1 MTIDKKSAAALGVIG
16 VGFKLCYALI
26 IDTPRLTGAFALTH
40 LAGALGFLPALLSLG
55 LLERQYPGAEPEEL
69 LARAGGRA
77 GRGAYYVLL
86 SLFLLV
92 SATLSAAE
100 LIDVATYIA
109 LSGQGKNWLNVATVA
124 AVCACALC
132 GCRAVAG
139 ASRVRVLLLPL
150 LLLLIVAVQYHSFVP
165 RWLLPLLADGPKV
178 IGREAVALAG
188 VNMLLVPIWML
199 CGSWRTAACTYG
211 KVTLFTLTVALFYG
225 MLAPTM
231 PFAQHTRF
239 FRLDTLLS
247 NGRTSLSLQLPHMIV
262 VYTGL
267 LTGACFCLSMSARL
281 LGRCFPRVKE
291 QRFVLAGAACVLGLL
306 YTPVAAQENAWLI
319 RAVSYPA
326 QLAPLWALT
335 ISGAVR
341 RRSARA

>member
-1 MTIDKKSAAALGVIG
+1 MTIDKKSAGALGVIG

-40 LAGALGFLPALLSLG
+40 LAGALGFLPALLAIG
-55 LLERQYPGAEPEEL
+55 LLERQHPGVEPEEL
-69 LARAGGRA
+69 LLRAGGRA
-77 GRGAYYVLL
+77 GRGAYYMLL

-109 LSGQGKNWLNVATVA
+109 LSSQSKNWLNAATVA
-124 AVCACALC
+124 AVCVCALC

-139 ASRVRVLLLPL
+139 ASRVRVLILPL
-150 LLLLIVAVQYHSFVP
+150 IFLVIAAVQYRSFVP
-165 RWLLPLLADGPKV
+165 RWLLPLLADGAEV

-188 VNMLLVPIWML
+188 VNMLLVPVWML
-199 CGSWRTAACTYG
+199 CGSWRTASCTFG
-211 KVTLFTLTVALFYG
+211 KVTLFTLTVALFYS

-281 LGRCFPRVKE
+281 LSRCFPKVQERW
-291 QRFVLAGAACVLGLL
+291 FVLGGSLAILGLL
-306 YTPVAAQENAWLI
+306 YSPVAAQENAWLI
-319 RAVSYPA
+319 RAVSYPT
-326 QLAPLWALT
+326 QLLPLWALT
-335 ISGAVR
+335 VSGAIR
-341 RRSARA
+341 RRAARA

>member
-1 MTIDKKSAAALGVIG
+1 MTIDKKSAAALGIIG

-26 IDTPRLTGAFALTH
+26 IDTPQLTGAFALTH
-40 LAGALGFLPALLSLG
+40 LVGALGFLPALLALG
-55 LLERQYPGAEPEEL
+55 LLERQYPGVEPEEL
-69 LARAGGRA
+69 LLRAGGRA
-77 GRGAYYVLL
+77 GRGAYYVIL

-92 SATLSAAE
+92 SAALSAAE

-109 LSGQGKNWLNVATVA
+109 LSSQSKNWLNVATVA
-124 AVCACALC
+124 AACACALC

-150 LLLLIVAVQYHSFVP
+150 LLLLIAAVQYRSFVP
-165 RWLLPLLADGPKV
+165 RWLLPLLADGSEA

-199 CGSWRTAACTYG
+199 CGSWRTAACTFS
-211 KVTLFTLTVALFYG
+211 KVTLFTLTVALLYS

-247 NGRTSLSLQLPHMIV
+247 NGRTSLSLQMPHMIV

-267 LTGACFCLSMSARL
+267 LTGACFCLSMPARL
-281 LGRCFPRVKE
+281 LSRCFPRVKE
-291 QRFVLAGAACVLGLL
+291 RWFVLGGSLCVLCLL

-319 RAVSYPA
+319 RTLSYPA
-326 QLAPLWALT
+326 QLVPLWALT
-335 ISGAVR
+335 ISGSVR
-341 RRSARA
+341 RRAVRA